1 MTLTRSTRRRPGFR
15 PKKRLGQHFL
25 VDSEII
31 RQIIALAGFQVSDMV
46 LEIGPGLGALTL
58 PLAQSVGHIV
68 AVEKDTQL
76 IVLLEKKL
84 SQARIR
90 NVTLINH
97 DILTFDIR
105 NMKGFSSNRL
115 RIIGNLPY
123 NISSP
128 LLEKLTEN
136 RNLISRAVLM
146 FQMEV
151 AKRIIASPGSKT
163 YGAMTLLV
171 QYHAHPT
178 VLLEVSKNAF
188 RPKPKVDSMVVE
200 LDFERPYMKTTVPE
214 SDFKEVVKG
223 AFAYRRKTILN
234 SLARASSTWGR
245 DELLDAMEKCEIDAG
260 RRAEALNMSD
270 FLRLTSFLT
279 LTREGRDDI

>member
-1 MTLTRSTRRRPGFR
+1 LTLTRSIRRRPGFR

-31 RQIIALAGFQVSDMV
+31 RQIIALAGFQVSDRV

-58 PLAQSVGHIV
+58 PLAQSVGHVV

-76 IVLLEKKL
+76 ITVLKKKL
-84 SQARIR
+84 SQAGLC

-105 NMKGFSSNRL
+105 DIKGFSSNRL
-115 RIIGNLPY
+115 KIIGNLPY

-136 RNLISRAVLM
+136 RNRISRAVLM
-146 FQMEV
+146 FQLEV
-151 AKRIIASPGSKT
+151 AKRIIASPGGKT

-178 VLLEVSKNAF
+178 VLLEVPKNAF
-188 RPKPKVDSMVVE
+188 RPKPKVDSMVLE
-200 LDFERPYMKTTVPE
+200 LDFERPYPKRTVHE
-214 SDFKEVVKG
+214 DDFKEVVKG
-223 AFAYRRKTILN
+223 AFAHRRKTILN
-234 SLARASSTWGR
+234 SLARASSSWGR
-245 DELLDAMEKCEIDAG
+245 DVLLEAMEKCQIDAG
-260 RRAEALNMSD
+260 RRAETLNMSD

-279 LTREGRDDI
+279 LTKEKDGDN

>member
-1 MTLTRSTRRRPGFR
+1 
-15 PKKRLGQHFL
+15 
-25 VDSEII
+25 
-31 RQIIALAGFQVSDMV
+31 MV

-151 AKRIIASPGSKT
+151 AKRIIASPGRKT

-188 RPKPKVDSMVVE
+188 RPKPKVDSMVLE

-260 RRAEALNMSD
+260 RRAESLDMSE